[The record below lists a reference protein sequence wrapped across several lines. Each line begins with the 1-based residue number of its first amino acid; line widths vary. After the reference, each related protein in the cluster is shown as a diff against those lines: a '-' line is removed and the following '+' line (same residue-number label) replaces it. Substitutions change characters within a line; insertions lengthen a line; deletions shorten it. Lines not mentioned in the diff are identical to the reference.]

1 MSHKKAG
8 TGEETAGLNRRTVIT
23 SAVLAA
29 STLLVGAGAGAGA
42 GIGAGAAHAR
52 AAGGMTVR
60 LPAPTGPYRT
70 GVVDLH
76 LVDRQRRDPW
86 DEARSVRELMVT
98 VFYPARAV
106 HGYPVAPQ
114 MTPGT
119 AAAFEAFDPV
129 VWHKGLPGSGVDWA
143 ATATHS
149 RTGAP
154 ALPGRRPVLLY
165 TPGGADPRT
174 VGTLLAE
181 DLASHGYVVVTVDHP
196 GEPGGVEFP
205 DGSIREYS
213 LPGTPELP
221 QVFRAMIAAR
231 LADLRFVLDE
241 LTALVDT
248 GRNSDAGGRRLPAGL
263 GQALDLRRVGVYG
276 HSAGGTAASEALYED
291 RRIGAAVNLEGCL
304 DWPAERPGEAGEL
317 LPVTL
322 HGVDRPLLLFGTDG
336 FRNARFDRSWSAVHG
351 HPQGRTAVHR
361 LDGANHWVFTDYAS
375 LVPQLQS
382 AGLMTGE
389 ERRAMVGAIRPERS
403 VPAVRGRL
411 RAFFAR
417 HMPVSCE

>member
-1 MSHKKAG
+1 MSAMSHKKTD
-8 TGEETAGLNRRTVIT
+8 TGDETAGVNRRAVIT

-29 STLLVGAGAGAGA
+29 STLLVGTG
-42 GIGAGAAHAR
+42 GISTGTAHAR
-52 AAGGMTVR
+52 TAGGVAVR

-70 GVVDLH
+70 GAVDLH
-76 LVDRQRRDPW
+76 LVDRRRRDPW
-86 DEARSVRELMVT
+86 DEAGSARELMVT
-98 VFYPARAV
+98 VFYPARAA
-106 HGYPVAPQ
+106 HGIPVAPQ

-119 AAAFEAFDPV
+119 AAAFTAFDPLV
-129 VWHKGLPGSGVDWA
+129 GHKELPDSGVDWA

-149 RTGAP
+149 RRAVP

-174 VGTLLAE
+174 VGTSLAE

-205 DGSIREYS
+205 DGSIREYA
-213 LPGTPELP
+213 LPGTPDVP

-241 LTALVDT
+241 LTALADA
-248 GRNSDAGGRRLPAGL
+248 GRNPDAGGRRLPAGL

-291 RRIGAAVNLEGCL
+291 RRIGAAVNLEGYL

-317 LPVTL
+317 LPVTR

-336 FRNARFDRSWSAVHG
+336 FRNARFDRSWSAMLG
-351 HPQGRTAVHR
+351 HPQGRTAVRR
-361 LDGANHWVFTDYAS
+361 LVGANHWVFTDYAS

-389 ERRAMVGAIRPERS
+389 ERRAMVGAIRPEQS
-403 VPAVRGRL
+403 VPVVRGQL

-417 HMPVSCE
+417 HVPMGCE